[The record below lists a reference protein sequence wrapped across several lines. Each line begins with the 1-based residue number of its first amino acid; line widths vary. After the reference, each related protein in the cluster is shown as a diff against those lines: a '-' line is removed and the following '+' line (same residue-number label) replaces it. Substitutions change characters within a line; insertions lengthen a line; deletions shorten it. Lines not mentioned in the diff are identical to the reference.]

1 MIDDEGVCE
10 GADIQELVPI
20 GLGPGEARGFQGEDR
35 PHFAE
40 PDRRYELGEVIPA
53 LGSRPA
59 FAEIVI

>member
-35 PHFAE
+35 PHFAQ
-40 PDRRYELGEVIPA
+40 PDRGHELVEVIPV
-53 LGSRPA
+53 LSSRPA
-59 FAEIVI
+59 FAKIAI